1 MKPQQKN
8 KTSGDPLKSLQPWE
22 SVVLNTQLGAVVLA
36 IVFLRAILGP
46 FLLTDDEWS
55 DMQAILTTS
64 LTALTA
70 LVLLRAVYP
79 AKGVLCRMVQKSSI
93 TILLLIDW
101 RSFLRAAQR
110 VNVGANSVGRGLVYV
125 GTIAIATYLLDSRK
139 L

>member
-1 MKPQQKN
+1 MKPKQK
-8 KTSGDPLKSLQPWE
+8 KETSEDPLKRLKPWE

-70 LVLLRAVYP
+70 LVLLKAVYP
-79 AKGVLCRMVQKSSI
+79 SKGVLCRMVQKSSI
-93 TILLLIDW
+93 TILLLTDW
-101 RSFLRAAQR
+101 RSFWRAAQR
-110 VNVGANSVGRGLVYV
+110 VNIGANSVGRGLVYM
-125 GTIAIATYLLDSRK
+125 GTIAIATYLLDSGK